1 MSNSKFQNQNKN
13 KISSADWSVWNLR
26 GKITKTNDFFYFKDI
41 QLVGSHILSEHC
53 HFENTNGTVK
63 LVPRPNAICFVNGRK
78 VEQTSVLTLKTG
90 SRVILGRNHVF
101 RFHHPEQARELANLE
116 MTSSTNENPRENNES
131 VDWDF
136 AHEELKA
143 KQGIDLKAE
152 MAKKLKEMED
162 QFKKD
167 KEKAEKE
174 FKQERKKYEDQ
185 IESLQKQVM
194 EQSMTMSMYR

>member
-1 MSNSKFQNQNKN
+1 M
-13 KISSADWSVWNLR
+13 
-26 GKITKTNDFFYFKDI
+26 
-41 QLVGSHILSEHC
+41 VGSHILSEHC
-53 HFENTNGTVK
+53 HFENANGTVK

-101 RFHHPEQARELANLE
+101 RFHHPEQARELANAE
-116 MTSSTNENPRENNES
+116 MTSSTSSENPRENDES

-152 MAKKLKEMED
+152 MAKNLKEMEE
-162 QFKKD
+162 QFKYMRYMLEVSTDKTTLMDQMRLVAEVLAPLLKD
-167 KEKAEKE
+167 SFSIAIVLLEL
-174 FKQERKKYEDQ
+174 
-185 IESLQKQVM
+185 S
-194 EQSMTMSMYR
+194 

>member
-1 MSNSKFQNQNKN
+1 M
-13 KISSADWSVWNLR
+13 
-26 GKITKTNDFFYFKDI
+26 
-41 QLVGSHILSEHC
+41 VGSHILSEHC
-53 HFENTNGTVK
+53 HFENANGTVK

-101 RFHHPEQARELANLE
+101 RFHHPEQARELANAE
-116 MTSSTNENPRENNES
+116 MTSSTSSENPRENDES

-152 MAKKLKEMED
+152 MAKKLKEMEE